1 MQYLT
6 TVVCTNCKKLHV
18 LVIINIYILYYWN
31 TSSLLVNI
39 IINAEENGNFK
50 LKYIFNAE
58 KYNRMINKV
67 QTKIH

>member
-1 MQYLT
+1 M
-6 TVVCTNCKKLHV
+6 
-18 LVIINIYILYYWN
+18 NIYILYNWN

-39 IINAEENGNFK
+39 IILNVEENGNFK